1 MPFVRL
7 HQVAAILSKQSNAAL
22 QLAALH
28 KQDRPQGRS
37 APDVLLQQGPQPQP
51 GVRSVLLVGN
61 PSLQL
66 KGFDVAIAVLA
77 AVNQVVPLHI
87 TWVCQTQPTAALVP
101 ALLASGLRIHLHVNP
116 SQVSRLSAL
125 GAMPCPALQ

>member
-1 MPFVRL
+1 MW
-7 HQVAAILSKQSNAAL
+7 
-22 QLAALH
+22 
-28 KQDRPQGRS
+28 
-37 APDVLLQQGPQPQP
+37 LQQGPQPKP

-87 TWVCQTQPTAALVP
+87 TWVCQIQPTAALVP

-116 SQVSRLSAL
+116 PQVSEHSPVRVMP
-125 GAMPCPALQ
+125 GAVLW

>member
-1 MPFVRL
+1 MV
-7 HQVAAILSKQSNAAL
+7 
-22 QLAALH
+22 
-28 KQDRPQGRS
+28 
-37 APDVLLQQGPQPQP
+37 LQQGPQPEA

-61 PSLQL
+61 PALQL

-77 AVNQVVPLHI
+77 AVNRVLPLHI

-116 SQVSRLSAL
+116 PQVGTQCST
-125 GAMPCPALQ
+125 PLQV

>member
-1 MPFVRL
+1 M
-7 HQVAAILSKQSNAAL
+7 
-22 QLAALH
+22 
-28 KQDRPQGRS
+28 
-37 APDVLLQQGPQPQP
+37 LLQQGPQPKP

-116 SQVSRLSAL
+116 SQVSRRSGV
-125 GAMPCPALQ
+125 GAMHCTVLLCFGTNMRWTVPCCAVLGWAGPYCAVLHCAVLCSAVLG

>member
-1 MPFVRL
+1 M
-7 HQVAAILSKQSNAAL
+7 
-22 QLAALH
+22 
-28 KQDRPQGRS
+28 
-37 APDVLLQQGPQPQP
+37 LLQQGGQPKA

-101 ALLASGLRIHLHVNP
+101 ALLASGLRLHLHVNP
-116 SQVSRLSAL
+116 SQVSRLSAV
-125 GAMPCPALQ
+125 GAMPCAVWLYFGIKMRWAVPCCAGRGRAAPCCAVLCYSAL

>member
-1 MPFVRL
+1 M
-7 HQVAAILSKQSNAAL
+7 
-22 QLAALH
+22 
-28 KQDRPQGRS
+28 
-37 APDVLLQQGPQPQP
+37 
-51 GVRSVLLVGN
+51 RSVLLVGN

-116 SQVSRLSAL
+116 PQVSARSVPCCAVLCYAEL
-125 GAMPCPALQ
+125 GCTGLGKDRMGQDGRRRCVAHH